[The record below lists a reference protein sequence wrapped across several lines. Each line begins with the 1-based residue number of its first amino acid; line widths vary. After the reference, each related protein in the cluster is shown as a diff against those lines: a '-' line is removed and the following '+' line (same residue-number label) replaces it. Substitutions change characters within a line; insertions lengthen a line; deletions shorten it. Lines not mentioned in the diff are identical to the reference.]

1 MDVQVMGDTL
11 QDPRT
16 MVDDGQL
23 IDTAKLAA
31 LRQELGS
38 SFGRVLSYFR
48 EDGAKSI
55 AAIEEAARA
64 RSAVALVRPAHTLK
78 GDSLQFGAVALGRV
92 AERIEM
98 AARRAVEDRDF
109 PTEMIAEVVKLRPLF
124 DQIATALARE
134 TSAGATIRRAV
145 GFGRKVQVDS
155 RAG

>member
-1 MDVQVMGDTL
+1 MN
-11 QDPRT
+11 
-16 MVDDGQL
+16 DGQL
-23 IDTAKLAA
+23 LDAAKFEA

-38 SFGRVLSYFR
+38 NFSRVLAYFR

-55 AAIEEAARA
+55 GAIEEAARQ

-78 GDSLQFGAVALGRV
+78 GDSLQFGAVALGRL

-109 PTEMIAEVVKLRPLF
+109 PVEMIAEVVKLRPLF
-124 DQIATALARE
+124 DEIMAALTRE

-145 GFGRKVQVDS
+145 GFGRKVT
-155 RAG
+155 AGR